1 MRNGFEKVFMGAAG
15 SAGGAGLDVDEVF
28 STTLYTGNATANT
41 KITTG
46 IDLETEGGLLWTK
59 KRSASADHYL
69 WDSINAFDGAT
80 STTYASK
87 RLKSNEPDPKGTE
100 GDALMSFETDGFIV
114 KTNGA
119 INGNGSDYTSWTF
132 RKTPKFFDVVTY
144 TGSGSAKTVAHSLD
158 SAPGMIIIKN
168 TGVSDPWAVYHR
180 ANTAAPQ
187 TDYLVLNTTATTV
200 DSAAWWNDTAPT
212 SSVFT
217 VGTDHSVNANG
228 ENYVAYLF
236 AHNDG
241 DGGFGPDG
249 DQDIIKCGSYTGNG
263 SSSGLEIDLGFEP
276 QWVLV
281 KGASSGAAYDWFIWD
296 TMRGMDVSRSGPWL
310 RPNLANGEGSNTG
323 LALGVTSTGFNAGN
337 DTNTNGSGETY
348 IYMAIRRGS
357 LFPPEAATEVFSV
370 YQNQSTATTP
380 FAIHGFAPDFAFY
393 KSAAN
398 TEDFWTGARIIQDR
412 SLRLNTD
419 DAEASTGAHDF
430 DYMNGWFTSSN
441 TQTDYHSF
449 AWKRAPSFFDALC
462 YKGTGANRTI
472 SHNLNAAPDMI
483 WLKAR
488 ETVSSNND
496 WLIYSSAFAD
506 PTDTVTALNVV
517 GGESTGSGT
526 IIWNDTAPT
535 DSVFSLGNYNGINQS
550 GKDYIAFLFA
560 TLAGISKVGSVTHSG
575 TTNVDCGFASGSR
588 FVLLKRIDANS
599 DWYVWDSVNGIV
611 SGNDPYIQLNAS
623 AAQVT
628 GSDFIDPLNAGFTIS
643 DNFTDGDYIFYA
655 IA

>member
-15 SAGGAGLDVDEVF
+15 SAGGGGLDITDLF
-28 STTLYTGNATANT
+28 STYLYAGDGTNGRQINN
-41 KITTG
+41 G
-46 IDLETEGGLLWTK
+46 IDLSGEGGMVWFKARTTGQNH
-59 KRSASADHYL
+59 RM
-69 WDSINAFDGAT
+69 FD
-80 STTYASK
+80 
-87 RLKSNEPDPKGTE
+87 TE
-100 GDALMSFETDGFIV
+100 R
-114 KTNGA
+114 
-119 INGNGSDYTSWTF
+119 GSDYSMTPNATSRQSDHGSTGLNSFDNDGFTLGAAVANGSGIYGGDYASWTW
-132 RKTPKFFDVVTY
+132 RKAPKYFDIVTY
-144 TGSGSAKTVAHSLD
+144 TGSGSAKTVAHSLG

-168 TGVSDPWAVYHR
+168 RDVTDPWAVYHR

-187 TDYLVLNTTATTV
+187 TDYLVLNTTAATV

-337 DTNTNGSGETY
+337 DTNTNGNGETY
-348 IYMAIRRGS
+348 IYMAIRRGP
-357 LFPPEAATEVFSV
+357 LAVPEAATEVFAV
-370 YQNQSTATTP
+370 STPSTP
-380 FAIHGFAPDFAFY
+380 VFVSGFAVDMVIDTLKISQGNHISARLTGDEYMVTNDDNAGGGRDFNF
-393 KSAAN
+393 
-398 TEDFWTGARIIQDR
+398 F
-412 SLRLNTD
+412 D
-419 DAEASTGAHDF
+419 D
-430 DYMNGWFTSSN
+430 NGGLDLGTNWYGTNQAGSI
-441 TQTDYHSF
+441 
-449 AWKRAPSFFDALC
+449 AWMWKRAPSFFDVVC
-462 YKGTGANRTI
+462 YTGTGANRTI

-517 GGESTGSGT
+517 GGGSTGSGT
-526 IIWNDTAPT
+526 ILWNDTAPT

>member
-15 SAGGAGLDVDEVF
+15 SAGGAGGLDVDEVF
-28 STTLYTGNATANT
+28 STQLYSGSSANRN
-41 KITTG
+41 IVNG
-46 IDLETEGGLLWTK
+46 IDLDGEGGMIWTK
-59 KRSASADHYL
+59 VRTANFNHVITDTEQGLSPYL
-69 WDSINAFDGAT
+69 VTHAT
-80 STTYASK
+80 SKPDNGGSDTVTSFNSDGYSLGADGQWYWNKSGYNYAS
-87 RLKSNEPDPKGTE
+87 
-100 GDALMSFETDGFIV
+100 
-114 KTNGA
+114 
-119 INGNGSDYTSWTF
+119 WTW
-132 RKTPKFFDVVTY
+132 RKAPKFFDVVTY

-158 SAPGMIIIKN
+158 SVPGMIIIKN
-168 TGVSDPWAVYHR
+168 ISIAGDSWAVYHR

-187 TDYLVLNTTATTV
+187 TDYLVLNTTAATV

-217 VGTDHSVNANG
+217 VGTDHAVNANN
-228 ENYVAYLF
+228 ENYVAYVF
-236 AHNDG
+236 AHNDSG
-241 DGGFGPDG
+241 DGEFGPDS
-249 DQDIIKCGSYTGNG
+249 DQDIIKCGSFTTNSAGKADVTLN
-263 SSSGLEIDLGFEP
+263 FEP
-276 QWVLV
+276 QWVMI
-281 KGASSGAAYDWFIWD
+281 KATTAAGPWRILDS
-296 TMRGMDVSRSGPWL
+296 MRGLTVGNNDVEVY
-310 RPNLANGEGSNTG
+310 ANSAEAEAAG
-323 LALGVTSTGFNAGN
+323 GVLDPSSTGFSPTGIGAS
-337 DTNTNGSGETY
+337 TTY

-393 KSAAN
+393 KSAGT
-398 TEDFWTGARIIQDR
+398 TEDFWTGARLIQEK

-419 DAEASTGAHDF
+419 DAEGTAVSHDF
-430 DYMNGWFTSSN
+430 HYMNGWATTSS

-506 PTDTVTALNVV
+506 PTDTVIALNGV

-526 IIWNDTAPT
+526 ILWNNTAPT

-588 FVLLKRIDANS
+588 FVLLKRTDANG
-599 DWYVWDSVNGIV
+599 DWYVWDSVRGIV
-611 SGNDPYIQLNAS
+611 SGNDPYLRFNTG

-628 GSDFIDPLNAGFTIS
+628 TTDYIDPLNAGFTIS